1 MLVFG
6 DIGEIA
12 RHHYLNFQITIN
24 IREAKDEH
32 RMAKSE
38 NLLKIFNQQRYD
50 HPNKQ
55 SQMTTQTSIKEG
67 K

>member
-6 DIGEIA
+6 DICEIA

-38 NLLKIFNQQRYD
+38 NLLTIFNQQRYN

-55 SQMTTQTSIKEG
+55 SQMTTQASMKEE